1 MVNRTPCLDK
11 KTVRWLVSFLLL
23 MQRFEFQFVLVLS
36 TMSKSSHIMTMLL
49 KYIKYGLCF
58 CVWGG
63 ILYMCLHSYVFLV
76 LSLWLFFFCL
86 FVLTYSSLFVL
97 YFKNNCLYSERGRE
111 RERDLGE
118 RGSEKDLRGR
128 KSTFN

>member
-1 MVNRTPCLDK
+1 
-11 KTVRWLVSFLLL
+11 
-23 MQRFEFQFVLVLS
+23 
-36 TMSKSSHIMTMLL
+36 
-49 KYIKYGLCF
+49 
-58 CVWGG
+58 
-63 ILYMCLHSYVFLV
+63 MCLHSYVFLV